1 MGAAKSALQLDCL
14 ACFEKGFNLVEDD
27 ETKAKLERSNKLM
40 KGNKFLRTALLGLS
54 KQELLLNL
62 SEDKG
67 SVHWKATTASM
78 LMKIEYG
85 AIVLSTISHI
95 KMSGTN
101 GMIFVDNEGKAVFE
115 VMAEDDKVRDQW
127 VLALNEIL
135 DDFKAN
141 PDKIP
146 KVELTAKDTSNK
158 EEYFKKKE
166 EELKQKEKENA
177 ERKKK
182 YSAGGMKYTAQAMSR
197 QGTKE

>member
-1 MGAAKSALQLDCL
+1 MGAAKSALQLDCF

-27 ETKAKLERSNKLM
+27 EAKAKLERSNKLM

-54 KQELLLNL
+54 KQELFLNL

-67 SVHWKATTASM
+67 SLHWKATTASM

-85 AIVLSTISHI
+85 AIVLSTISNV
-95 KMSGTN
+95 KMSGTS
-101 GMIFVDNEGKAVFE
+101 GMIFIDNDGKSVFE
-115 VMAEDDKVRDQW
+115 VMADDEKVRDQW

-135 DDFKAN
+135 DDFKAH
-141 PDKIP
+141 PDQVP
-146 KVELTAKDTSNK
+146 VVELTAKDTSNK
-158 EEYFKKKE
+158 QEYFKKKE

-182 YSAGGMKYTAQAMSR
+182 YSAGGMKYTAQVRMS
-197 QGTKE
+197 QS

>member
-27 ETKAKLERSNKLM
+27 EAKAKLERSNKLM

-54 KQELLLNL
+54 KQELFLNL

-67 SVHWKATTASM
+67 SLHWKATTASM

-85 AIVLSTISHI
+85 AIVLSTISNV
-95 KMSGTN
+95 KMSGTS
-101 GMIFVDNEGKAVFE
+101 GMIFIDNDGKSVFE
-115 VMAEDDKVRDQW
+115 VMADDEKVRDQW

-135 DDFKAN
+135 DDFKAH
-141 PDKIP
+141 PDQVVV
-146 KVELTAKDTSNK
+146 VELTAKDTSNK
-158 EEYFKKKE
+158 QQYFKKKE

-182 YSAGGMKYTAQAMSR
+182 YSAGGMKYTAQVRMS
-197 QGTKE
+197 QS

>member
-54 KQELLLNL
+54 KQELFLNL
-62 SEDKG
+62 SADRG
-67 SVHWKATTASM
+67 SLHWKATTASM

-85 AIVLSTISHI
+85 AIVLSTISNV
-95 KMSGTN
+95 KMSGTS
-101 GMIFVDNEGKAVFE
+101 GMIFIDNEGKSIFE
-115 VMAEDDKVRDQW
+115 VMAEDEKVRDQW

-135 DDFKAN
+135 DDFKAH
-141 PDKIP
+141 PDSVP
-146 KVELTAKDTSNK
+146 VVELTAKDTSNK
-158 EEYFKKKE
+158 QEYFKKKE
-166 EELKQKEKENA
+166 EELKQKEKESA

-182 YSAGGMKYTAQAMSR
+182 YSAGGMKYTAQIRMS
-197 QGTKE
+197 QS

>member
-1 MGAAKSALQLDCL
+1 M
-14 ACFEKGFNLVEDD
+14 
-27 ETKAKLERSNKLM
+27 
-40 KGNKFLRTALLGLS
+40 
-54 KQELLLNL
+54 NL

-101 GMIFVDNEGKAVFE
+101 GMIFVDVEGKAVFE

-146 KVELTAKDTSNK
+146 KVLTHSPT
-158 EEYFKKKE
+158 
-166 EELKQKEKENA
+166 
-177 ERKKK
+177 
-182 YSAGGMKYTAQAMSR
+182 YSLTHLTTYSLTHLR
-197 QGTKE
+197 